1 MLTLSQLKIRCHLIS
16 QGASLI
22 AQMVKH
28 LAAMWET
35 QVQSL
40 GLEDSLEKGMA
51 TIPVFLPGCKES
63 DVIE

>member
-40 GLEDSLEKGMA
+40 GLEDCLEKELA
-51 TIPVFLPGCKES
+51 THPSILSWTIP
-63 DVIE
+63 